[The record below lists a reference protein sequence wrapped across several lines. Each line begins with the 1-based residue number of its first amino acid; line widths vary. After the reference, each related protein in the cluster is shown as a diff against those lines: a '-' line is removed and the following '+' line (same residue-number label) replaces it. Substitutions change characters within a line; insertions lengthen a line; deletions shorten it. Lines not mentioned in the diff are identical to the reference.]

1 MPLKQKRIKIA
12 LVLLLVLI
20 PATLL
25 WAFFALDNQPYY
37 FIAMLL
43 ILYAILPFALSFERR
58 RPQAREIVLLAVL
71 CALVVAGRAA
81 FFFVPQFK
89 PMLAMV
95 ILFAIPLGAESGF
108 LIGVLSAFVSNFFFG
123 QGPWTL
129 WQMFCFGLCGFC
141 SGLFFGRKARRP
153 KRLPLCLFGAFCAL
167 VLYGGIM
174 NPVSLLLSQAAFTWE
189 SLLTAYAMGF
199 PFDCVHALA
208 TVVFLFILSGP
219 ILDKLERIQ
228 RKYGLLK

>member
-81 FFFVPQFK
+81 FFFVPQF
-89 PMLAMV
+89 
-95 ILFAIPLGAESGF
+95 
-108 LIGVLSAFVSNFFFG
+108 
-123 QGPWTL
+123 
-129 WQMFCFGLCGFC
+129 
-141 SGLFFGRKARRP
+141 
-153 KRLPLCLFGAFCAL
+153 
-167 VLYGGIM
+167 
-174 NPVSLLLSQAAFTWE
+174 
-189 SLLTAYAMGF
+189 
-199 PFDCVHALA
+199 
-208 TVVFLFILSGP
+208 
-219 ILDKLERIQ
+219 
-228 RKYGLLK
+228 